1 MRASA
6 FKETGGPEVLRL
18 VDLPDPEP
26 GPGEILIR
34 VAYAGVNYGEIQHRL
49 GDFGQPAGETVP
61 GLEASGRVTALGE
74 GVTEVSIGDTVT
86 AYLPNG
92 GGYAEYAV
100 APAVF
105 AFPPAGDLGRPLPV
119 GLDLPLPATSTL
131 PPTDGLD
138 GRAGDS
144 GGVRGGFAPRVGG
157 PDRLRGG
164 FASRVGGPGRL
175 PDGLDGR
182 VGDSGGVR
190 GGFAPRVGGFD
201 RLSDGLD
208 GRIGGPDRL
217 PDGPGGRVGDSGGL
231 QGGFVPRGGGLD
243 LRTAGGAALVL
254 TTAYGVLVGAARVA
268 PGDTVLV
275 HAAAGGVGGVAAQ
288 LARAL
293 GAGQVY
299 GTVSTPEKAEYA
311 RRSFGYDEVFVREGF
326 PEAVLAAT
334 SGRGVD
340 IVLDPVG
347 GPTRLASFEILAPF
361 GRLAVYGEAARHPD
375 LRLPVLPIWK
385 HNRTLTGYN
394 IGDLA
399 RRDPATVRAHA
410 LSALALAAS
419 GAVRIDVT
427 EEYGLADAAEAHRV
441 LGEGRNR

>member
-6 FKETGGPEVLRL
+6 FKVTGGPEVLRL

-49 GDFGQPAGETVP
+49 GDFGEPDGETVT
-61 GLEASGRVTALGE
+61 GLEASGRVAALGE
-74 GVTEVSIGDTVT
+74 GVTGFSVGDPVT
-86 AYLPNG
+86 AYLPDG

-100 APAVF
+100 APATF
-105 AFPPAGDLGRPLPV
+105 TFPLLV
-119 GLDLPLPATSTL
+119 
-131 PPTDGLD
+131 
-138 GRAGDS
+138 
-144 GGVRGGFAPRVGG
+144 
-157 PDRLRGG
+157 
-164 FASRVGGPGRL
+164 
-175 PDGLDGR
+175 
-182 VGDSGGVR
+182 
-190 GGFAPRVGGFD
+190 
-201 RLSDGLD
+201 
-208 GRIGGPDRL
+208 
-217 PDGPGGRVGDSGGL
+217 
-231 QGGFVPRGGGLD
+231 GLD

-254 TTAYGVLVGAARVA
+254 TTAYGVLVGAARIA

-293 GAGQVY
+293 GASEVY

-347 GPTRLASFEILAPF
+347 GPTRLASFEVLAPF
-361 GRLAVYGEAARHPD
+361 GRVAVYGEAARHPD
-375 LRLPVLPIWK
+375 LQLPVLPIWK
-385 HNRTLTGYN
+385 NNRTLTGYN

-399 RRDPATVRAHA
+399 RRAPDTVRTHA
-410 LSALALAAS
+410 LAALALAAS

-427 EEYGLADAAEAHRV
+427 EEYALADTAEAHRL
-441 LGEGRNR
+441 LGEGRNRGKVVLAVGDPA

>member
-6 FKETGGPEVLRL
+6 FKVTGGPEVLRL

-49 GDFGQPAGETVP
+49 GDFGEPDGETVT
-61 GLEASGRVTALGE
+61 GLEASGRVAALGE
-74 GVTEVSIGDTVT
+74 GVTGLSVGDAVT
-86 AYLPNG
+86 AYLPDG

-100 APAVF
+100 APAAF
-105 AFPPAGDLGRPLPV
+105 TFPLPGTSAFPLP
-119 GLDLPLPATSTL
+119 GA
-131 PPTDGLD
+131 DGLD
-138 GRAGDS
+138 
-144 GGVRGGFAPRVGG
+144 
-157 PDRLRGG
+157 
-164 FASRVGGPGRL
+164 RL
-175 PDGLDGR
+175 PDGL
-182 VGDSGGVR
+182 
-190 GGFAPRVGGFD
+190 
-201 RLSDGLD
+201 
-208 GRIGGPDRL
+208 
-217 PDGPGGRVGDSGGL
+217 GGRVGDSDRRP
-231 QGGFVPRGGGLD
+231 GGFAPSTGGPGLLPDGIDDRPIGLD
-243 LRTAGGAALVL
+243 LRAAGAAALVL
-254 TTAYGVLVGAARVA
+254 TTAYGVLAGAARIA

-293 GAGQVY
+293 GAGEVY

-347 GPTRLASFEILAPF
+347 GPTRLASFEVLAPF

-375 LRLPVLPIWK
+375 LQLPVLPIWK
-385 HNRTLTGYN
+385 NNRTLTGYN

-399 RRDPATVRAHA
+399 RRAPETVCTHA
-410 LSALALAAS
+410 LAALALAAS

-427 EEYGLADAAEAHRV
+427 EEYGLAHAAEAHRL
-441 LGEGRNR
+441 LGEGRNRGKVVLAVGDPA